1 MEQRIDSNTKPEFAA
16 GTDPAY
22 IPGLTAPAPAR
33 TEAEPEAEEGTSQR
47 LEETTGE
54 AEGTGEAAVSD
65 ALATEAADGSVDG
78 SGADDG
84 DASKDS
90 VKSQDSDTSRDGDTS
105 QAGDAATEGSAAS
118 SDDEA
123 ATEAESESEAS
134 RGGADGE
141 DGPVFEVSD
150 RRGSIRVDAEGVR
163 FRLDDQ
169 EAEFDW
175 AEIGAV
181 EVKTGRF
188 GRRFTVTVHLSS
200 RRWFNAEVE
209 AGARSDLKVWTAE
222 LDEALDA
229 HFEEEA

>member
-1 MEQRIDSNTKPEFAA
+1 MEQRIDSNTKTEFAA

-33 TEAEPEAEEGTSQR
+33 TEAEA
-47 LEETTGE
+47 E
-54 AEGTGEAAVSD
+54 AEGAEETRKTGTEDVLAEEAAED
-65 ALATEAADGSVDG
+65 AVDDSTAAG
-78 SGADDG
+78 GAVRKG
-84 DASKDS
+84 
-90 VKSQDSDTSRDGDTS
+90 
-105 QAGDAATEGSAAS
+105 AGD
-118 SDDEA
+118 
-123 ATEAESESEAS
+123 
-134 RGGADGE
+134 E

-150 RRGSIRVDAEGVR
+150 RRGSIKVDAEGVR

-175 AEIGAV
+175 TEIGAV
-181 EVKTGRF
+181 EVRTGRF

-209 AGARSDLKVWTAE
+209 AGSRSDLKKWTAE

-229 HFEEEA
+229 YFEEA

>member
-33 TEAEPEAEEGTSQR
+33 TEAEAEAEKAAPQKPEEAEETRETGTADALPEGAVDGSAAAPEDSAVDGTAGGDDEAPADGTDPEAE
-47 LEETTGE
+47 
-54 AEGTGEAAVSD
+54 AVP
-65 ALATEAADGSVDG
+65 AGG
-78 SGADDG
+78 SGAD
-84 DASKDS
+84 
-90 VKSQDSDTSRDGDTS
+90 
-105 QAGDAATEGSAAS
+105 
-118 SDDEA
+118 
-123 ATEAESESEAS
+123 
-134 RGGADGE
+134 E

-150 RRGSIRVDAEGVR
+150 RRGSIRVDADGVR

-181 EVKTGRF
+181 EVRTGRF

-209 AGARSDLKVWTAE
+209 AGSRGDLKGWTAE

-229 HFEEEA
+229 YFEEA

>member
-1 MEQRIDSNTKPEFAA
+1 MEQRIDSNTQPEFAA

-33 TEAEPEAEEGTSQR
+33 TEAEEEKAAPEESREEEVADTAGEEAAEQAVDDAGEPEAGAAPDVADAVP
-47 LEETTGE
+47 
-54 AEGTGEAAVSD
+54 AE
-65 ALATEAADGSVDG
+65 
-78 SGADDG
+78 
-84 DASKDS
+84 
-90 VKSQDSDTSRDGDTS
+90 RDG
-105 QAGDAATEGSAAS
+105 A
-118 SDDEA
+118 
-123 ATEAESESEAS
+123 
-134 RGGADGE
+134 

-150 RRGSIRVDAEGVR
+150 RRGSIRVDADGVR
-163 FRLDDQ
+163 FTLDDQ

-175 AEIGAV
+175 TEIGAV
-181 EVKTGRF
+181 EVTTGRF

-229 HFEEEA
+229 YFEEA